1 MHNNKKNVSMKTIT
15 ITTENQSVEIN
26 LEEDSCF
33 DEMMQSFVG
42 ALISMGYQYGNFESY
57 ICEQHKN
64 IKEWQ

>member
-15 ITTENQSVEIN
+15 ITTETQSVEIN
-26 LEEDSCF
+26 LEEDACF

-42 ALISMGYQYGNFESY
+42 ALITMGYQYGNFESY

-64 IKEWQ
+64 IKEWE

>member
-15 ITTENQSVEIN
+15 ITTETQSVEIN
-26 LEEDSCF
+26 LEEDACF

>member
-15 ITTENQSVEIN
+15 ITTETQSVEIN
-26 LEEDSCF
+26 LEEDACF
-33 DEMMQSFVG
+33 EEMMYSYVG

-64 IKEWQ
+64 IKEWE